1 MPNAPTYP
9 IILAHG
15 IARFDVLTNNL
26 FQVDNSDEKDELH
39 YFRNIRTFLE
49 SHGFDVHH
57 TNVDWAG
64 SLVKRAADLKRQ
76 TEQILQATGAV
87 KVHIIGHSM
96 GGLDARRML
105 WDNRSEN
112 FHHKVASVTT
122 IGTPHHGSSFADFL
136 SKGLREDAEAI
147 GLGFDGVIDLRT
159 NAMAAFN
166 AEVSDWE
173 RQSGV
178 RFRAYAGKQRL
189 IHVFTPLKL
198 SWLIIQDR
206 EGDNDGFVSVASAR
220 WSDEYFV
227 PPVLDADH
235 LNEIGWWDI
244 SENWHGVTP
253 EQLETRIKNVYL
265 GMARELADA
274 FPT

>member
-1 MPNAPTYP
+1 MPNAATYP

-26 FQVDNSDEKDELH
+26 FRVDNNDDKDELH

-64 SLVKRAADLKRQ
+64 SLVKRAADLKQQ
-76 TEQILQATGAV
+76 TDEVLQTTGAAR
-87 KVHIIGHSM
+87 VHIIAHSM

-105 WDNRSEN
+105 WDNRAEN
-112 FHHKVASVTT
+112 YHHKVVSVTT

-136 SKGLREDAEAI
+136 SQGLREESDAL

-166 AEVSDWE
+166 AEVGDWE

-178 RFRAYAGKQRL
+178 RFRAYAGKQQL
-189 IHVFTPLKL
+189 INVFTPLKL
-198 SWLIIQDR
+198 PWLIINGR
-206 EGDNDGFVSVASAR
+206 EGENDGFVAVTSAR
-220 WSDEYFV
+220 WNDEYFV

-265 GMARELADA
+265 GMARELAEA

>member
-1 MPNAPTYP
+1 MPNASTFP

-15 IARFDVLTNNL
+15 IARFDVLTNSL
-26 FQVDNSDEKDELH
+26 FQIDNNDDKDELH

-64 SLVKRAADLKRQ
+64 SLIKRAGELK
-76 TEQILQATGAV
+76 EQVDKILQATGAA
-87 KVHIIGHSM
+87 KLHIIGHSM

-105 WDNRSEN
+105 WDNRAEN

-136 SKGLREDAEAI
+136 SQGLRDDSEAL

-173 RQSGV
+173 QSSGV
-178 RFRAYAGKQRL
+178 RFRAYAGKQRP
-189 IHVFTPLKL
+189 IHVFAPLKL
-198 SWLIIQDR
+198 SWLIINGR

-220 WSDEYFV
+220 WKDEYFV
-227 PPVLDADH
+227 APVLDADH

-244 SENWHGVTP
+244 SEAWQGVTP
-253 EQLETRIKNVYL
+253 EQLETRIKKVYL
-265 GMARELADA
+265 GMARDLAEE

>member
-1 MPNAPTYP
+1 MPHESTHP

-15 IARFDVLTNNL
+15 IARFDVLTNKL
-26 FQVDNSDEKDELH
+26 FQIDNNDKKDELH

-49 SHGFDVHH
+49 SHDFDVEH

-64 SLVKRAADLKRQ
+64 SLVKRAADLKQ
-76 TEQILQATGAV
+76 QVEQILQLKGAT

-105 WDNRSEN
+105 WDNRAEN

-122 IGTPHHGSSFADFL
+122 IGTPHHGSSFADFV
-136 SKGLREDAEAI
+136 SQGRREDAEAL
-147 GLGFDGVIDLRT
+147 GLGLDGVMDLRT
-159 NAMAAFN
+159 DKMAEFN

-173 RQSGV
+173 RHNGV

-189 IHVFTPLKL
+189 IHVFGPLKL
-198 SWLIIQDR
+198 SWLIIRER
-206 EGDNDGFVSVASAR
+206 EGDNDGFVSVTSAR
-220 WSDEYFV
+220 WNDEYFV

-244 SENWHGVTP
+244 SESWQGVTP
-253 EQLETRIKNVYL
+253 EQLEARIKNVYL
-265 GMARELADA
+265 GIAKELAAA
-274 FPT
+274 FPV

>member
-1 MPNAPTYP
+1 MPARTFP

-26 FQVDNSDEKDELH
+26 FQIDNNDDKDELH
-39 YFRNIRTFLE
+39 YFRNIRTFLT
-49 SHGFDVHH
+49 SHDFEVRH

-64 SLVKRAADLKRQ
+64 SLVKRAGELKAQ
-76 TEQILQATGAV
+76 VETILQATGAA

-105 WDNRSEN
+105 WDNRADD

-122 IGTPHHGSSFADFL
+122 IGTPHHGTSFADFL
-136 SKGLREDAEAI
+136 SQGLRDEAEAL

-166 AEVSDWE
+166 AEVSNWE
-173 RQSGV
+173 KQSGV
-178 RFRAYAGKQRL
+178 RFRAYAAEQKL
-189 IHVFTPLKL
+189 IHVFSPLKL
-198 SWLIIQDR
+198 PWLIVNGR
-206 EGDNDGFVSVASAR
+206 EGGNDGFVSVASAR
-220 WSDEYFV
+220 WNDEYFV

-244 SENWHGVTP
+244 SEAWHGVTP
-253 EQLETRIKNVYL
+253 QQLEDRIKNVYL
-265 GMARELADA
+265 GMAQDLAAA
-274 FPT
+274 FPL